1 MWIYLFYFGVLFVLN
16 VWKKIFSLFWRDL
29 SVELPFTLTHPKPEP
44 EPETIIKESEAK
56 KTTVNTSAPAIKETP
71 PVTNGNDQT
80 VPVDLNLIE
89 FDTK

>member
-1 MWIYLFYFGVLFVLN
+1 MNIKKFL
-16 VWKKIFSLFWRDL
+16 KIFNESFQTYFKYLKRDL

-44 EPETIIKESEAK
+44 EPDTIKESEPK
-56 KTTVNTSAPAIKETP
+56 KATSTTSAATQKETP
-71 PVTNGNDQT
+71 PVINGNDQT